1 MQPLQDRG
9 LINAAAFVVVIA
21 GMKAAGVL
29 IVPFLLAVFLAVTCL
44 PLLMWL
50 GKRGVPD
57 GVSLLLIVALV
68 TGIWIVG
75 FVSLGTA
82 LAGFT
87 RGLPQYQV
95 QLQTIAGS
103 VYTWLS
109 GYGVD
114 IDRSMLD
121 GIFDPGKALQY
132 AAATLNSLGGML
144 KDTFLI
150 VLMFVFL
157 ILEAAGVP
165 DKLRA
170 ISNKGEAS
178 LDTYEAVIKGVNRY
192 LAIKLI
198 TSLITGLLI
207 FTFLQVQGIDYPVL
221 WGILAFIL
229 NFVPTVGSLIA
240 AVPPVL
246 LALIQFGPGSA
257 LATAAGFLAV
267 NVIIGSITEP
277 RVMGRS
283 VGLSPLVVFLSLIFW
298 GWVLG
303 PVGMLLSVPLTMT
316 LKIALAES
324 PSTQWIALLL
334 ESNKAVSEYLKKKE
348 NPAKH

>member
-1 MQPLQDRG
+1 MPPLQNLQSRG
-9 LINAAAFVVVIA
+9 LINAAAFVIIVA

-29 IVPFLLAVFLAVTCL
+29 IVPFLLAVFLTVTCL

-50 GKRGVPD
+50 EKRGVPD
-57 GVSLLLIVALV
+57 VLSLLLIVALV
-68 TGIWIVG
+68 TGLWIVG

-95 QLQTIAGS
+95 QLQTIAGGAYS
-103 VYTWLS
+103 WLNS
-109 GYGVD
+109 HGVD

-121 GIFDPGKALQY
+121 GIFDPGKALRF

-150 VLMFVFL
+150 VLMFIFL

-170 ISNKGEAS
+170 IQNNREGS
-178 LDTYEAVIKGVNRY
+178 LDTYDAVIKGINRY
-192 LAIKLI
+192 LGLKLA
-198 TSLITGLLI
+198 TSLTTGVLI
-207 FTFLQVQGIDYPVL
+207 FIFLQIQGIDYPVL

-246 LALIQFGPGSA
+246 LALVQFGPGSA
-257 LATAAGFLAV
+257 MVTAAGFLTV
-267 NVIIGSITEP
+267 NIIIGSIAEP
-277 RVMGRS
+277 RIMGRS

-316 LKIALAES
+316 LKIALAENA
-324 PSTQWIALLL
+324 STQWIAILL
-334 ESNKAVSEYLKKKE
+334 ESNKAVGEYLQKKK
-348 NPAKH
+348 